1 MSVGKQT
8 VIGIFIVA
16 ICVLFTIPIKTNAQ
30 LSRERVNT
38 NPVVEDIFWGT
49 TNVGIGTVQNVS
61 GNNLKSTVMHTFG
74 LVSGGADVF
83 WGLDLGANTRLGLD
97 YGITDRASLG
107 IGRMKFNKVV
117 DIRSKVNVLRQTEN
131 GSVPLDLAVKL
142 STGISTLSGQG
153 LGFSDRLSYLF
164 SVMAAKKFDRLSF
177 QVAPMFARFNQVS
190 AVDQNN
196 LFGLGLLTQ
205 YELNERFALSAEY
218 LPVLGD
224 RNPGT
229 EDMMALS
236 LNINTGGHIF
246 QIFFTSSQWHGE
258 QYIMANNTDR
268 FWEGDFRFGFN
279 INRVFGL

>member
-1 MSVGKQT
+1 MIISNRWTQGIAVA
-8 VIGIFIVA
+8 VISIIIV
-16 ICVLFTIPIKTNAQ
+16 FPNRSEAQ
-30 LSRERVNT
+30 LSRERVET

-97 YGITDRASLG
+97 YGITDKVSVG
-107 IGRMKFNKVV
+107 IGRMTFNKVV
-117 DIRSKVNVLRQTEN
+117 DIRSKVNVLRQTES
-131 GSVPLDLAVKL
+131 GSVPLDVAVKL
-142 STGISTLSGQG
+142 STGISTLSGRG
-153 LGFSDRLSYLF
+153 LAFSERLSYLV
-164 SVMAAKKFDRLSF
+164 SLMAAKKFDRLSF
-177 QVAPMFARFNQVS
+177 QLAPMFARFNRVS
-190 AVDQNN
+190 AGDQNN
-196 LFGLGLLTQ
+196 LFGLGFLTQ

-218 LPVLGD
+218 LPVLSD
-224 RNPGT
+224 RNLGT

-246 QIFFTSSQWHGE
+246 QIFFSSSQWHGE
-258 QYIMANNTDR
+258 QYIMANNSDK

>member
-1 MSVGKQT
+1 MSFGKHT
-8 VIGIFIVA
+8 VTGIFIVA
-16 ICVLFTIPIKTNAQ
+16 ICVLFTIPDKTNAQ

-38 NPVVEDIFWGT
+38 NPVVEGIFWGT

-97 YGITDRASLG
+97 YGITDRVSLG
-107 IGRMKFNKVV
+107 IGRMTFNKVV
-117 DIRSKVNVLRQTEN
+117 DIRSKVNVLRQTES
-131 GSVPLDLAVKL
+131 GSVPVDLAVKL

-153 LGFSDRLSYLF
+153 LAFSDRLSYLF

-177 QVAPMFARFNQVS
+177 QVAPMFARFNRVP
-190 AVDQNN
+190 AGDQNN
-196 LFGLGLLTQ
+196 LFGLGILTQ

>member
-1 MSVGKQT
+1 MPMSNRWTPGIAIA
-8 VIGIFIVA
+8 VI
-16 ICVLFTIPIKTNAQ
+16 CMLFAVPNRSNAQ
-30 LSRERVNT
+30 LSRERVET

-49 TNVGIGTVQNVS
+49 TNVGIGTVQNIS

-97 YGITDRASLG
+97 YGITDKVSVG
-107 IGRMKFNKVV
+107 IGRMTFSKVV
-117 DIRSKVNVLRQTEN
+117 DVKSKVNVLRQTES
-131 GSVPLDLAVKL
+131 GSVPLDLAVKV
-142 STGISTLSGQG
+142 STGISTLSGRG
-153 LGFSDRLSYLF
+153 LAFSDRLSYLA
-164 SVMAAKKFDRLSF
+164 SLMAAKKFDRLSF
-177 QVAPMFARFNQVS
+177 QVAPMFARFNRVP
-190 AVDQNN
+190 AGDQNN
-196 LFGLGLLTQ
+196 LFGIGFLTQ

-246 QIFFTSSQWHGE
+246 QIFFSSSQWHGE
-258 QYIMANNTDR
+258 QYIMANNSDK

-279 INRVFGL
+279 INRVFGI

>member
-1 MSVGKQT
+1 MILINHWTSVIA
-8 VIGIFIVA
+8 VVVASILIV
-16 ICVLFTIPIKTNAQ
+16 LPLTTNAQ
-30 LSRERVNT
+30 LSRERVET
-38 NPVVEDIFWGT
+38 NPAVEDIFWGT
-49 TNVGIGTVQNVS
+49 TNICIGTVQNVS

-97 YGITDRASLG
+97 YGITDRVSVG
-107 IGRMKFNKVV
+107 IGRMTFNKVV

-131 GSVPLDLAVKL
+131 GSVPFDMAVKV
-142 STGISTLSGQG
+142 STGISTLSGRG
-153 LGFSDRLSYLF
+153 LVFSDRLSYLI
-164 SVMAAKKFDRLSF
+164 SLMAARKFDRLSF
-177 QVAPMFARFNQVS
+177 QVTPMFARFNRVPEG
-190 AVDQNN
+190 DQNN
-196 LFGLGLLTQ
+196 LFGVGILTH

-246 QIFFTSSQWHGE
+246 QIFFSSSQWHGE
-258 QYIMANNTDR
+258 QYIMANNADR

>member
-1 MSVGKQT
+1 MTISNRWT
-8 VIGIFIVA
+8 PGIA
-16 ICVLFTIPIKTNAQ
+16 IAVMCILLALPVTSNAQ
-30 LSRERVNT
+30 LSRERVET

-49 TNVGIGTVQNVS
+49 TNVGIGTVENVS

-97 YGITDRASLG
+97 YGITDKVSVG
-107 IGRMKFNKVV
+107 IGRMTFNKVV
-117 DIRSKVNVLRQTEN
+117 DIRSKVNVLRQTES

-153 LGFSDRLSYLF
+153 LALSDRLTYLV
-164 SVMAAKKFDRLSF
+164 SVMAARKFDRLSF
-177 QVAPMFARFNQVS
+177 QVAPMFARFNRVS
-190 AVDQNN
+190 AGDQNN
-196 LFGLGLLTQ
+196 LFGIGFLTQ

-218 LPVLGD
+218 LPVFGD

-279 INRVFGL
+279 INRVFGI

>member
-1 MSVGKQT
+1 MIISNRWTQGIAVA
-8 VIGIFIVA
+8 VISIIIV
-16 ICVLFTIPIKTNAQ
+16 FPNRSEAQ
-30 LSRERVNT
+30 LSRERVET

-97 YGITDRASLG
+97 YGITDKISVG
-107 IGRMKFNKVV
+107 IGRMTFRKVV
-117 DIRSKVNVLRQTEN
+117 DIRSKVNVLRQTES
-131 GSVPLDLAVKL
+131 GLVPLDLAVKL
-142 STGISTLSGQG
+142 STGISTLSGRG
-153 LGFSDRLSYLF
+153 LAFSERLSYLV
-164 SVMAAKKFDRLSF
+164 SLMAAKKFDRLSF
-177 QVAPMFARFNQVS
+177 QLAPMFARFNRVS
-190 AVDQNN
+190 AGDQNN
-196 LFGLGLLTQ
+196 LFGLGFLTQ

-246 QIFFTSSQWHGE
+246 QIFFSSSQWHGE
-258 QYIMANNTDR
+258 QYIMANNSDK

>member
-1 MSVGKQT
+1 MT
-8 VIGIFIVA
+8 NRLTPGIAIVM
-16 ICVLFTIPIKTNAQ
+16 ICIIFALPNRSNAQ
-30 LSRERVNT
+30 LSRERVET

-49 TNVGIGTVQNVS
+49 TNVGIGTVKNIS

-83 WGLDLGANTRLGLD
+83 WGLDLGANTRLGVD
-97 YGITDRASLG
+97 YGITDKVSVG
-107 IGRMKFNKVV
+107 IGRMTFNKVV
-117 DIRSKVNVLRQTEN
+117 DIRSKVNVLRQTES
-131 GSVPLDLAVKL
+131 GSVPLDLAVKV
-142 STGISTLSGQG
+142 STGISTLSGRG
-153 LGFSDRLSYLF
+153 LAFSDRLSYLV
-164 SVMAAKKFDRLSF
+164 SLMAAKKIDRLSF
-177 QVAPMFARFNQVS
+177 QIAPMYARFNRVS
-190 AVDQNN
+190 AGDQNN
-196 LFGLGLLTQ
+196 LFGLGILTQ

-218 LPVLGD
+218 LPVLSD

-246 QIFFTSSQWHGE
+246 QIFFSSSQWHGE
-258 QYIMANNTDR
+258 QYIMANNQDR